1 MVAPKTEPVRLHVLL
16 AKQGVG
22 SRRELEA
29 WIKKG
34 YVHVNGKPA
43 RLGQKIDP
51 SSDKIKIRGKPVA
64 IHRASETVVLALHK
78 PRGVVTTVSD
88 PQQRKTVMD
97 LIPKSPRLF
106 PVGRLDLQSE
116 GLLLMTNDGELA
128 LRMTHPRYEVE
139 KVYDVKIRGQ
149 FDDKKLAFIKKGV
162 RTDEGKF
169 KGAEVLSMKDVTET
183 GVKKYL
189 VRIKIFEGRN
199 HHVRKMFDAVKCRV
213 IRLKRISFG
222 PINLKGVPHGEYRYL
237 TRYQVQNLRQSLG
250 L

>member
-1 MVAPKTEPVRLHVLL
+1 MVASESAVRLHVFL

-22 SRRELEA
+22 SRRELES
-29 WIKKG
+29 WIQKG
-34 YVHVNGKPA
+34 LVQVNGKPA
-43 RLGQKIDP
+43 RVGQKIEP
-51 SSDKIKIRGKPVA
+51 ASDKIKIRGKPIA
-64 IHRASETVVLALHK
+64 IHKPSESVVLALHK
-78 PRGVVTTVSD
+78 PRGIVTTVKD
-88 PQQRKTVMD
+88 PEGRKTVMD
-97 LIPKSPRLF
+97 LIPKMPRLF

-116 GLLLMTNDGELA
+116 GLILMTNDGELA
-128 LRMTHPRYEVE
+128 LRMTHPRYEVD

-149 FDDKKLAFIKKGV
+149 FDDKKLAFLKKGV

-169 KGAEVLSMKDVTET
+169 KGAEVLSLRDVTDT

-189 VRIKIFEGRN
+189 VTIKVFEGRN

-222 PINLKGVPHGEYRYL
+222 PISLKGIPRGGYRYL
-237 TRYQVQNLRQSLG
+237 TRHQVQNLRQSLG